1 MISSLMW
8 ADHMPDF
15 VLKVLK
21 DTFERLT
28 CDEDKESASS
38 PPCRQPHHGL
48 QRCLSDNGSCYITVL
63 DSPTGE
69 DNNMPWFHLFVSEL
83 PTHVKISHLV
93 ASLPTNRQQVVF
105 ALIVPSCQQVF
116 GISC

>member
-69 DNNMPWFHLFVSEL
+69 DNNMPWFHWFVSEL
-83 PTHVKISHLV
+83 PEIN
-93 ASLPTNRQQVVF
+93 A
-105 ALIVPSCQQVF
+105 
-116 GISC
+116 